1 MEQENLR
8 QIAETLINLTI
19 LEARE
24 LGRILKEEHG
34 IKPAVQQ
41 AHLNHVP
48 VYEEEVAVQ
57 TEFDVIIKSV
67 GSGSKL
73 AVVKLV
79 KELTSLGLR
88 EAKELVDSAPAMVRE
103 QVSESEDRELERQ
116 FEEIGVEIEI
126 K

>member
-1 MEQENLR
+1 MSQENLK

-24 LGRILKEEHG
+24 LGRILKEDYG

-41 AHLNHVP
+41 AHLSYVP
-48 VYEEEVAVQ
+48 AYEEVEVQ
-57 TEFDVIIKSV
+57 TEFDVILKSI
-67 GSGSKL
+67 GTGSKL

-103 QVSESEDRELERQ
+103 QVSESEANELERQ
-116 FEEIGVEIEI
+116 FQDIGVEIEI
-126 K
+126 V